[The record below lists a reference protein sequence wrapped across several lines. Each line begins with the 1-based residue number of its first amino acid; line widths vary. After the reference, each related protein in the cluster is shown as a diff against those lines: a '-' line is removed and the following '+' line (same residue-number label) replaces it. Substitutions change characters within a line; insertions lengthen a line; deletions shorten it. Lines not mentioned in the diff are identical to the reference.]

1 MNTYDAEYDRAKEV
15 KQFDE
20 SKMGVKGLVDS
31 GLTTIPRFF
40 IHPPDT
46 LSDLKPDSHTRPQ
59 SISIPIIDLSDSHS
73 AIVDQIGLAAR
84 EFGFFQIINHGIPLE
99 TLEGTLSA
107 IKAFHEQPNEM
118 KDPLYLREPVSNIRY
133 FSNVDLYSAKAASWI
148 DSLYVK
154 VEANS
159 TVLKELPEICRKEM
173 TDWDKEVELLAD
185 KLMGFLSEGLGL
197 RRERLKEYT
206 HLDESTMVGHYYPS
220 CPQPD
225 LTMGI
230 ASHTDAGVL
239 TVLLQDTTGGLQ
251 VKYGELWVDIK
262 PVHGALVINVGDLL
276 QVSSNS

>member
-1 MNTYDAEYDRAKEV
+1 MA
-15 KQFDE
+15 
-20 SKMGVKGLVDS
+20 
-31 GLTTIPRFF
+31 
-40 IHPPDT
+40 
-46 LSDLKPDSHTRPQ
+46 
-59 SISIPIIDLSDSHS
+59 
-73 AIVDQIGLAAR
+73 
-84 EFGFFQIINHGIPLE
+84 
-99 TLEGTLSA
+99 A
-107 IKAFHEQPNEM
+107 IKAFHEQPTEI
-118 KDPLYLREPVSNIRY
+118 KAPLYSRELGSSIRY

-154 VEANS
+154 VEPNS

-173 TDWDKEVELLAD
+173 ADWDKEVEVLAD

-197 RRERLKEYT
+197 RRERLMEYT

-251 VKYGELWVDIK
+251 VKYGGLWVDVK
-262 PVHGALVINVGDLL
+262 PVRGAIVVNVGDLL